1 MVRVFVLYDE
11 APDPARYA
19 EHVELCHKVP
29 GATFTHGSV
38 FGSPTGEPKHRYYAA
53 FDFANMDAFKSG
65 ASSPEFAACGK
76 DAMEMGVR
84 FSVEFAELA

>member
-19 EHVELCHKVP
+19 EHVKLCLEVP
-29 GATFTHGSV
+29 GATFTHGPV
-38 FGSPTGEPKHRYYAA
+38 FGAPRGEPAHRYYAA
-53 FDFANMDAFKSG
+53 FDFADMDAFKAG
-65 ASSPEFAACGK
+65 AGSPEFATCGA

-84 FSVEFAELA
+84 FSVEFANLA